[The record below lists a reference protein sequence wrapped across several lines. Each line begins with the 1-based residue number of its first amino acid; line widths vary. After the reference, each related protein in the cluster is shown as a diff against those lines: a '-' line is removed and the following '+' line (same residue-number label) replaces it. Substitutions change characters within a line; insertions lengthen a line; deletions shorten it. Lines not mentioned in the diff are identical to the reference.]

1 MSHCTFYLGTH
12 QPQWLSRTRIPLFV
26 SHRRLTGRKTL
37 PKAAG
42 VWALDSG
49 GFTELQ
55 MHGAWSLSPADYAAS
70 VRRYSAEIG
79 GMAWAA
85 PQDWMCEPVVI
96 AGGRVGPIR
105 FAGTGLSVEEHQRRT
120 VANLLE
126 LRELAPEVPW
136 IPVLQGWERA
146 DYLRCWERYERAGV
160 DLEREPTVGV
170 GSVCR
175 RQHSDEAL
183 AIFQALQPLKLHGFG
198 LKLRGLEKSA
208 SLLTSADSMAWSYH
222 ARRRPVACGSTTHRN
237 CANCMSFALEWR
249 EQAQAVVRGPR
260 QQGLFGALVR
270 ADKWGAAA

>member
-1 MSHCTFYLGTH
+1 MNDCTFYLGTH
-12 QPQWLSRTRIPLFV
+12 EPSWLRRSPVALFV
-26 SHRRLTGRKTL
+26 SRRRLARLKTL
-37 PKAAG
+37 PRARCA
-42 VWALDSG
+42 WALDSG

-70 VRRYSAEIG
+70 VRRYIAEIG

-96 AGGRVGPIR
+96 AGGRVGPVR
-105 FAGTGLSVEEHQRRT
+105 FAGTGLGVEEHQRRT

-146 DYLRCWERYERAGV
+146 DYLRCWELYERAGV
-160 DLEREPTVGV
+160 DLEREPVVGV

-175 RQHSDEAL
+175 RQHTAQAL
-183 AIFQALQPLKLHGFG
+183 AIFEALQPLRLHGFG
-198 LKLRGLEKSA
+198 LKLQGLA
-208 SLLTSADSMAWSYH
+208 QAGHLLTSADSMAWSYG
-222 ARRRPVACGSTTHRN
+222 ARKRPVACGGSHRS
-237 CANCMSFALEWR
+237 CANCYTYAHQWR

-260 QQGLFGALVR
+260 QQGLFGGRVR